1 MKIFITGVSGTGK
14 STVVEHLQAKGIH
27 AIDIDAVPGLCRW
40 IHTGTKEVAHWHSG
54 IGSEFFETHQY
65 ICDRE
70 KLIELMNQSSGP
82 VVVAGVSDTQA
93 DNLFDL
99 FDKIFL
105 FRCDEDIFFGRIKD
119 RTNHD
124 FGKHESEQEM
134 IRGWYKE
141 FEQEMLDKGAV
152 PIDTNQ
158 PIDAIVQRIL
168 QELGQPGD
176 GIFEAP

>member
-14 STVVEHLQAKGIH
+14 STTIEKLQEKGIH

-40 IHTGTKEVAHWHSG
+40 VHTGTQEVAHWHSG

-70 KLIELMNQSSGP
+70 KLIALMNEVPGP
-82 VVVAGVSDTQA
+82 VVVAGISDTQTHT
-93 DNLFDL
+93 LFDL

-105 FRCDEDIFFGRIKD
+105 FRCDEEVFLKRIKE
-119 RTNHD
+119 RTSHD

-141 FEQEMLDKGAV
+141 FEQEMLNKGAM
-152 PIDTNQ
+152 PIDTDQ
-158 PIDAIVQRIL
+158 PVEQIVARIL
-168 QELGQPGD
+168 HELELPMSNL
-176 GIFEAP
+176 

>member
-14 STVVEHLQAKGIH
+14 STTVEKLQERGIH

-40 IHTGTKEVAHWHSG
+40 IHTDTKEVAHWHSG

-70 KLIELMNQSSGP
+70 KLIELMNQSSGH
-82 VVVAGVSDTQA
+82 VVVAGISDTQA

-105 FRCDEDIFFGRIKD
+105 FRCDEDVFFGRINS

-124 FGKHESEQEM
+124 FGKHESEQKM

-158 PIDAIVQRIL
+158 PVDTIVARIA
-168 QELGQPGD
+168 QELELPKTN
-176 GIFEAP
+176 